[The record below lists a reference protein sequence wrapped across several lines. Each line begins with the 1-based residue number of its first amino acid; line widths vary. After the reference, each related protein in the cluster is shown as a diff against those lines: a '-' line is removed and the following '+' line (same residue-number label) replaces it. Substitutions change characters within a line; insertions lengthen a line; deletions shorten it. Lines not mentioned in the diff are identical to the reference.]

1 MKFSH
6 KTFLTLVVVVI
17 LANAAASGQTA
28 PAAVELTGATDVRP
42 ANVLFAEAD
51 TYVDKRFT
59 EFNKQK
65 IPYDSKLD
73 TKTKQE
79 QKLLAAKYAEVLH
92 ARSSLSDM
100 DQFYLG
106 MLYHLA
112 GNADGAL
119 EAIRHY
125 LGGEVGGQNA
135 QLARAVVVLYS
146 TRKGL
151 IPEAERAVADYANN
165 QPQSLAEWFGM
176 ESLVTELLQ
185 KTKDYP
191 RMAAHAQQMAKIA
204 RLVVPNKGIN
214 TFRRDD
220 MLFKAASYL
229 SDANVNLNKKDEAI
243 ATVQELR
250 KLALALPSGN
260 LLRLANIRLAG
271 LDRSIDPRGV
281 FSEVTKDD
289 PSKLPEIVASQWLD
303 QAPVKLSDLRGQ
315 VVLLDFWAPWC
326 GPCRYTFPR
335 LQQWHETYKDKGLVI
350 LGMTTYSGEAEGHR
364 ATRGEELIYLRS
376 FKNKN
381 RLPYGF
387 AIADSSVNDLNYGV
401 FTIPMSFLIDRQGR
415 IRYIS
420 MGARPDEIA
429 ALGKMLEKV
438 MAEEHVK
445 SNEAVS
451 AK

>member
-6 KTFLTLVVVVI
+6 KLLPTLVAVVL
-17 LANAAASGQTA
+17 LATAIAHGQSAAANDQTTVA
-28 PAAVELTGATDVRP
+28 PDARP

-51 TYVDKRFT
+51 KYVEKKFAQ
-59 EFNKQK
+59 FNKEK
-65 IPYDSKLD
+65 LAYDSKLEA
-73 TKTKQE
+73 KTKQE
-79 QKLLAAKYAEVLH
+79 QKDLAAKYAEVLH
-92 ARSSLSDM
+92 ARSSLSDT

-106 MLYHLA
+106 MLYHLT

-119 EAIRHY
+119 EAMRHY
-125 LGGEVGGQNA
+125 LDGEASGQNA

-151 IPEAERAVADYANN
+151 IPEAERAVAAYAND

-185 KTKDYP
+185 KTKDYQ

-204 RLVVPNKGIN
+204 RMVVPNQGIN

-220 MLFKAASYL
+220 MLFKAASFL
-229 SDANVNLNKKDEAI
+229 SDAYLNSNRKADAI
-243 ATVQELR
+243 ATVQDLR
-250 KLALALPSGN
+250 KLALTLPSGN

-271 LDRSIDPRGV
+271 LDRAIDLRGV
-281 FSEVTKDD
+281 FSELPKDD
-289 PSKLPEIVASQWLD
+289 ASRLPEIVATQWID
-303 QAPVKLSDLRGQ
+303 QAPVKLSELRGQ
-315 VVLLDFWAPWC
+315 VVLLDFWATWC

-335 LQQWHETYKDKGLVI
+335 LQQWHEAYKDKGLVI
-350 LGMTTYSGEAEGHR
+350 LGMTNYFGEADGHK
-364 ATRGEELIYLRS
+364 ATRGEELVYLRS
-376 FKNKN
+376 FKKKN

-387 AIADSSVNDLNYGV
+387 AIADSSINDLNYGV

-415 IRYIS
+415 MRYIS
-420 MGARPDEIA
+420 MGASADEIA

-438 MAEEHVK
+438 MAEETVK
-445 SNEAVS
+445 SSETVS